1 MYIYTHMVNSAIL
14 PHMNR
19 FEEVSIPLS
28 RLECAHARH
37 YWVVVV
43 GVRGDEFPSLNSF
56 LRNRCGEGIRM
67 EEKLRD
73 EGDGHYLWPSSRY
86 QITIHD
92 ILEDN
97 ILSFDD
103 RKNS

>member
-1 MYIYTHMVNSAIL
+1 
-14 PHMNR
+14 
-19 FEEVSIPLS
+19 
-28 RLECAHARH
+28 
-37 YWVVVV
+37 
-43 GVRGDEFPSLNSF
+43 
-56 LRNRCGEGIRM
+56 M